1 MREGKMIWGKEIAR
15 VSPFNLEALKLFWCL
30 KDLKTVEGRVLE
42 VGCGGG
48 GMSKVIKF
56 YRPDLK
62 ITSCDIDQKAI
73 NWAKKNP
80 RGVKFKVADAYSL
93 PFDDQYFSAVLTFDF
108 LEHLE
113 KPEKAIAEVH
123 RVLKQGGLFYNF
135 VPLEKQPGTLYWLL
149 TFFGWQWRKEL
160 AGHAQNFD
168 LQKIKLLLETSGFAL
183 KSIHHGYHWCFQL
196 LDITHY
202 LRWQRLKRRPFGE
215 KKLYWLKKVFAPI
228 FNFESLLFF
237 KIPGGGVSLGAVK
250 EGDG

>member
-108 LEHLE
+108 LEHLRRRLPKSTGCLSKE
-113 KPEKAIAEVH
+113 AYSII
-123 RVLKQGGLFYNF
+123 LF
-135 VPLEKQPGTLYWLL
+135 P
-149 TFFGWQWRKEL
+149 WRNSP
-160 AGHAQNFD
+160 APS
-168 LQKIKLLLETSGFAL
+168 IGF
-183 KSIHHGYHWCFQL
+183 
-196 LDITHY
+196 
-202 LRWQRLKRRPFGE
+202 
-215 KKLYWLKKVFAPI
+215 
-228 FNFESLLFF
+228 
-237 KIPGGGVSLGAVK
+237 
-250 EGDG
+250 